1 MTELNN
7 RLRTILDNINLAE
20 KQAAIMPNSV
30 ELLAVSKTQPAEVIR
45 QAAEAGQRYFGEN
58 YLQEALIKIDSL
70 KDLDLEWHFIGPI
83 QSNKTKDIAENFDWV
98 QTVDRFK
105 IAQRLD
111 NKRPK
116 NRGKLNICIQV
127 NIDNESTKSGIA
139 ATELFD
145 LAEHISQLNNL
156 LLRGLMII
164 PTHTDDPLQQ
174 RRSFRQAQLLF
185 KQLAEIYPSVDT
197 LSMGMSG
204 DMTMA
209 IAEGSTMVRIGTAI
223 FGMRHTS
230 DLHDPSDNT

>member
-1 MTELNN
+1 MTQLNN
-7 RLRTILDNINLAE
+7 QLHAILDHINLAE
-20 KQAAIMPNSV
+20 QQAERLPNSV
-30 ELLAVSKTQPAEVIR
+30 QLLAVSKTQTADVIR

-58 YLQEALIKIDSL
+58 YLQEALIKINSL
-70 KDLDLEWHFIGPI
+70 EDLQLVWHFIGPI
-83 QSNKTKDIAENFDWV
+83 QSNKTKNIAANFDWV
-98 QTVDRFK
+98 QTVDRLK

-111 NKRPK
+111 NQRPS

-139 ATELFD
+139 ATALFE
-145 LAEHISQLNNL
+145 LAEEISQLNNL

-174 RRSFRQAQLLF
+174 QHSFQQAQLLY

-204 DMTMA
+204 DMAMA
-209 IAEGSTMVRIGTAI
+209 IAEGSTMVRIGTAL
-223 FGMRHTS
+223 FGMRHTT
-230 DLHDPSDNT
+230 DLHHPSDNK